1 MHIPDGYLDLN
12 LAVAFFVLSISV
24 LGYCML
30 KLRNEKLTA
39 LFGVVAGAIFVAQML
54 DWPIPGGTSAH
65 YVGGALAAIL
75 LGPYA
80 GAIAMTIV
88 LTIQAIVFGDGG
100 ITAWGANVWNM
111 AIANVFVSYYVYRA
125 LKKFGIH
132 IASFFAGWIGITVAA
147 ILVGIEIGLSTS
159 FAYGLA
165 ITVPVM
171 GIWHA
176 VLGIIEG
183 IITASVVGYIAMR
196 RAEVLEKKEV
206 GKLSAAVIGILLALS
221 PLFAYLSEEVGS
233 SEPMDKAA
241 EMLELEEANI
251 YEGIFPD
258 YSIPG
263 IDPYVGALLS
273 GIVGLLIVLAL
284 SLSLRYASASR
295 KNP

>member
-30 KLRNEKLTA
+30 KLKNEKLTA

-65 YVGGALAAIL
+65 YVGGALATIL

-125 LKKFGIH
+125 LKSLESILHPFCWLDWNNSRDH
-132 IASFFAGWIGITVAA
+132 SGWHRDRPFNELRLRTGDNCSRD
-147 ILVGIEIGLSTS
+147 GN
-159 FAYGLA
+159 LA
-165 ITVPVM
+165 CCS
-171 GIWHA
+171 GNHRGNNHSQCRWLHCN
-176 VLGIIEG
+176 
-183 IITASVVGYIAMR
+183 
-196 RAEVLEKKEV
+196 EK
-206 GKLSAAVIGILLALS
+206 S
-221 PLFAYLSEEVGS
+221 
-233 SEPMDKAA
+233 
-241 EMLELEEANI
+241 
-251 YEGIFPD
+251 
-258 YSIPG
+258 
-263 IDPYVGALLS
+263 
-273 GIVGLLIVLAL
+273 
-284 SLSLRYASASR
+284 
-295 KNP
+295 